1 MPKIS
6 ELSDP
11 GSGHT
16 LTGQEKLVAITASLS
31 TISLSASDLVS
42 RSIDVITSGQTQN
55 FKATHTD
62 FKANSAE
69 YESAYS
75 TLNANSARNART
87 ALSVETNVVTNS
99 ASWNRT
105 ALSVNTNVV
114 PKSARWER
122 TALSVET
129 NVAPNSADWNYV
141 AANSATLKGDTTV
154 SGALSGNSTLIING
168 RGTIGGDHIVTDNIL
183 TVFGNISA
191 QGTIY
196 ASGSA
201 LGDVDPVNPGGSN
214 RTIQYND
221 SNAFGGAAQFAY
233 DETNHN
239 VGIGTQAIAIADNIH
254 EKLTVSGNIS
264 ATQTIFGSG
273 GRFTDKVGIGTDSPN
288 APLHVKGVTSG
299 VGLRI
304 EDTGTTDGIY
314 FYENGTAL
322 GALGYG
328 DDGNIVSDAS
338 ANSMTLRATNALHF
352 ATNGD
357 NLRAT
362 INASGNVGIGTSA
375 PTSVLHLSGTGSP
388 ILTIASEDGEER
400 SIQFNDDSA
409 MAAKINC
416 DSSENLEF
424 KTGGSDTNKAIIL
437 ANGNVGIGMNA
448 PATTL
453 TVAGSVSAHT
463 YYVRDDLYVSKYIR
477 HTGDTNTYL
486 EFSDRNDRIA
496 LGTSGS
502 SHLTITSAGF
512 VGLGT
517 TEPAEQFHIYKG
529 PAAAGIPT
537 IRLSNQ
543 IQAWNIATRSDMDN
557 NLTIRD
563 VTRGDNLVNILTG
576 GNVGIGCENP
586 SQKLTVAGSISAFG
600 ANANLTINA
609 TSSYP
614 YINLEEGDVTRYQQ
628 AYDISNNLAYFTAS
642 EAGSQM
648 WFGTA
653 NTERMRIDEN
663 GNVGI
668 GTDNPAAKLHVN
680 GGTLAVSGANAAL
693 EVHNSTGNTLL
704 TLKSAHDPSLSIRAN
719 QTGFTFENDATD
731 AGILRLNENGNVGI
745 GGGSVEPG
753 YKLHVVESNTST
765 VAISAFGE
773 IHAGGDIVSS
783 SSSDRRQKTNIKN
796 LDNALD
802 KVLTLDGVEY
812 DWNEMAAAH
821 RIGKHDVG
829 VIAQQVEE
837 VLPDAI
843 DYREDGMMA
852 VRYERIIPL
861 LIESIKELKS
871 EIDELKGK

>member
-75 TLNANSARNART
+75 TVNANSARNART

-129 NVAPNSADWNYV
+129 NVVPKSARWDRTALSVETNVVPNSADWNYV
-141 AANSATLKGDTTV
+141 AANSGTLKGDTTV

-168 RGTIGGDHIVTDNIL
+168 RGTFGGDHIVTDNIL

-191 QGTIY
+191 QGTVY

-264 ATQTIFGSG
+264 ATETIFGSAG
-273 GRFTDKVGIGTDSPN
+273 KFTDRVGIGTTAPDCPLTVSGSCVDFKQGSGKHRFDYPDS
-288 APLHVKGVTSG
+288 
-299 VGLRI
+299 
-304 EDTGTTDGIY
+304 
-314 FYENGTAL
+314 
-322 GALGYG
+322 G
-328 DDGNIVSDAS
+328 DARMLQYDDSGNIQTVIRSS
-338 ANSMTLRATNALHF
+338 GISYL
-352 ATNGD
+352 NG
-357 NLRAT
+357 
-362 INASGNVGIGTSA
+362 GNVGIGTGA
-375 PTSVLHLSGTGSP
+375 PTSVLHISGAGSP
-388 ILTIASEDGEER
+388 TLTIASEDGEER
-400 SIQFNDDSA
+400 SIQFNDDGA

-437 ANGNVGIGMNA
+437 ANGNVGLNTNA
-448 PATTL
+448 PGTTL
-453 TVAGSVSAHT
+453 TVAGSISAHT

-576 GNVGIGCENP
+576 GNVGIGTDNP
-586 SQKLTVAGSISAFG
+586 GSKLHVAGDSIRVDGGQGLEFG
-600 ANANLTINA
+600 GTNEAIYGSSSNGFITWYTQGTEKMKLSGGRLGLG
-609 TSSYP
+609 TSSP
-614 YINLEEGDVTRYQQ
+614 NGKLNV
-628 AYDISNNLAYFTAS
+628 SNGTLSLT
-642 EAGSQM
+642 EAP
-648 WFGTA
+648 
-653 NTERMRIDEN
+653 N
-663 GNVGI
+663 GNADELVIQDDAAAGLSILTPNNNSGYIIFGDTDDSSRGQFIYDHSSDSLKIHVNNAERAVINSSGSFGI
-668 GTDNPAAKLHVN
+668 GTTA
-680 GGTLAVSGANAAL
+680 
-693 EVHNSTGNTLL
+693 
-704 TLKSAHDPSLSIRAN
+704 
-719 QTGFTFENDATD
+719 
-731 AGILRLNENGNVGI
+731 
-745 GGGSVEPG
+745 PG

-821 RIGKHDVG
+821 RVGKHDVG